1 MKEQV
6 NLKKETIE
14 VSVEILSEVKLFI
27 TLLEAG
33 EIDGVGG
40 LLQKLNG
47 TNIVDLANASENLS
61 ELELTEDQEEGFFKL
76 KLFQV

>member
-6 NLKKETIE
+6 NSKKETIE

-47 TNIVDLANASENLS
+47 TNIVDLAKASENLS
-61 ELELTEDQEEGFFKL
+61 ELELTEDQEEGFFSL
-76 KLFQV
+76 HNS

>member
-6 NLKKETIE
+6 NSKKETIE
-14 VSVEILSEVKLFI
+14 VSAEILSEVKLFI

-47 TNIVDLANASENLS
+47 TKIKDWFLL
-61 ELELTEDQEEGFFKL
+61 
-76 KLFQV
+76 